1 MCKGPG
7 KGKDFGKLRNRG
19 KARVAGAQG
28 VIGQ

>member
-1 MCKGPG
+1 MCKGPE
-7 KGKDFGKLRNRG
+7 KGKDFGKLRNRR